1 MERLKSTVKVRIK
14 DQPVIQALVGS
25 QDMEDDLIAANI
37 EAVLG
42 VLDQNLEKGRSQI
55 KSMYVKTTMG
65 PVARVI

>member
-14 DQPVIQALVGS
+14 DQPVIQALVGT
-25 QDMEDDLIAANI
+25 QDMDDELIAANI
-37 EAVLG
+37 EAVLV
-42 VLDQNLEKGRSQI
+42 VLDQKLEKGRNQI